1 MNIEAGRASARLAS
15 REGVDAMEGESIQS
29 QQADGV
35 LTLTFDR
42 PKANAL
48 DVPMAEHLLAELER
62 AHLDG
67 EVRCVILIGR
77 GPFFSAGQDVGTI
90 ASATPEVVRTEL
102 RRVYNRLILRLRR
115 LDKPVVGAING
126 PAAGAGLGL
135 ALATDVR
142 IASQRARFVFGFTA
156 LGLTA
161 DSGVSLLL
169 PALVGLAR
177 AESMAFL
184 EEPLTAEQAL
194 ACGLVHRV
202 VPDEELVRAASDE
215 ATRLAHGPT
224 RAFALTKR
232 AFNRGL
238 LGNLEACLEL
248 EAGLQASAVGSSDAR
263 EGVQAFVDKRPP
275 RFRGA

>member
-1 MNIEAGRASARLAS
+1 MNTESGRASARIAS
-15 REGVDAMEGESIQS
+15 AEGMAAMESQSIRS
-29 QQADGV
+29 ERAAGV
-35 LTLTFDR
+35 LTLTLDR

-48 DVPMAEHLLAELER
+48 DVPMAERLLAELER
-62 AHLDG
+62 AHVDS
-67 EVRCVILIGR
+67 EVRSIILIGS
-77 GPFFSAGQDVGTI
+77 GQFFSAGQDVSTI
-90 ASATPEVVRTEL
+90 ARATPEVVRTEL

-115 LDKPVVGAING
+115 LDKPVIGAING

-142 IASQRARFVFGFTA
+142 IASTRARFVFGFSA

-169 PALVGLAR
+169 PALVGLSR

-202 VPDEELVRAASDE
+202 VPDDDLARVASDE
-215 ATRLAHGPT
+215 ATRLAQGPT
-224 RAFALTKR
+224 RAYALTKQ

-238 LGNLEACLEL
+238 LGELDACLDLEAR
-248 EAGLQASAVGSSDAR
+248 LQASAVGTSDAR

-275 RFRGA
+275 RFQGA

>member
-1 MNIEAGRASARLAS
+1 MDSK
-15 REGVDAMEGESIQS
+15 SILC

-48 DVPMAEHLLAELER
+48 DVPMAETLLAELER
-62 AHLDG
+62 AHADG
-67 EVRCVILIGR
+67 EVRCVLLIGR
-77 GPFFSAGQDVGTI
+77 GQFFSAGQDVGTI
-90 ASATPEVVRTEL
+90 ATATPEIVRSEL

-142 IASQRARFVFGFTA
+142 IAAQRARFVFGFSA

-177 AESMAFL
+177 ATDMAFL
-184 EEPLTAEQAL
+184 EESLTAEQAL

-202 VPDEELVRAASDE
+202 VPDDELAEAALTE
-215 ATRLAHGPT
+215 ASRLAQGPT
-224 RAFALTKR
+224 RAFALTKQ
-232 AFNRGL
+232 AFNRGV
-238 LGNLEACLEL
+238 LGDLEACLEL
-248 EAGLQASAVGSSDAR
+248 EAGLQASAVGTSDAR
-263 EGVQAFVDKRPP
+263 EGVQAFLEKRPP

>member
-1 MNIEAGRASARLAS
+1 L
-15 REGVDAMEGESIQS
+15 S

-48 DVPMAEHLLAELER
+48 DVPMAETLLAELER
-62 AHLDG
+62 AHADDT
-67 EVRCVILIGR
+67 VRCVLLIGR
-77 GPFFSAGQDVGTI
+77 GRFFSAGQDVSTI
-90 ASATPEVVRTEL
+90 ATATPEVVRSEL

-115 LDKPVVGAING
+115 LDKPVVAAING

-142 IASQRARFVFGFTA
+142 IAAQRARFVFGFSA

-177 AESMAFL
+177 AADMAFL
-184 EEPLTAEQAL
+184 EESLTAEQAL
-194 ACGLVHRV
+194 AYGLVHRV
-202 VPDEELVRAASDE
+202 VPDDELAEAAATE
-215 ATRLAHGPT
+215 ASRLAQGPT
-224 RAFALTKR
+224 RAFALTKQ
-232 AFNRGL
+232 AFNRGVL
-238 LGNLEACLEL
+238 ADLEDCLEL
-248 EAGLQASAVGSSDAR
+248 EAGLQASAVGTSDAR
-263 EGVQAFVDKRPP
+263 EGVKAYLEKRPP
-275 RFRGA
+275 HFRGA